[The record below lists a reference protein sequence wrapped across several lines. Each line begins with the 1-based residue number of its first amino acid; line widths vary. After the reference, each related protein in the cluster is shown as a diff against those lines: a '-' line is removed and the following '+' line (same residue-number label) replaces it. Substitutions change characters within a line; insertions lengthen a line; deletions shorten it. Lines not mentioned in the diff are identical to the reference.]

1 MHVMMDLETLDT
13 RPGAVILSI
22 GAVVFDYKNDLLGA
36 EFHQIINVDSSVKAG
51 CTISES
57 TQKWWSEQSD
67 EAKKT
72 LNDAKEG
79 KGKDLKDALNGFGHY
94 LDLLGAP
101 PSKICLWGNGS
112 DFDNVLLIAAYEKAG
127 MTPPWKFY
135 NNRCY
140 RTLKSLKPGIKLVR
154 EGTYHNALDD
164 AKTQARH
171 AIQLLR

>member
-13 RPGAVILSI
+13 KPGAVLLSI

-36 EFHQIINVDSSVKAG
+36 EFHQIINVASSVAAG
-51 CTISES
+51 CTISQS
-57 TQKWWSEQSD
+57 TTDWWAKQSA
-67 EAKKT
+67 EARKT
-72 LNDAKEG
+72 LDDAQAG
-79 KGKDLKDALNGFGHY
+79 KGKDLRDVLLNFGHY
-94 LDLLGAP
+94 LDVLGP
-101 PSKICLWGNGS
+101 PSKTLLWGNGS

-127 MTPPWKFY
+127 LTPPWKFY

-140 RTLKSLKPGIKLVR
+140 RTLKSLKPGIKLTR

>member
-13 RPGAVILSI
+13 KPGAVLLSI
-22 GAVVFDYKNDLLGA
+22 GAVVFDYKQDLLGA
-36 EFHQIINVDSSVKAG
+36 EFHQIINVASSIEAG
-51 CTISES
+51 LTVSKS
-57 TQKWWSEQSD
+57 TEDWWATQSD
-67 EAKKT
+67 DAKKT
-72 LNDAKEG
+72 LNDAKAG
-79 KGKDLKDALNGFGHY
+79 KGQDLKEALLGFGHY
-94 LDLLGAP
+94 LDKLGEP
-101 PSKICLWGNGS
+101 PSKIRLWGNGS
-112 DFDNVLLIAAYEKAG
+112 DFDNVLLIAAYDAAKL
-127 MTPPWKFY
+127 TPPWKFY

>member
-13 RPGAVILSI
+13 KPGAVLLSI
-22 GAVVFDYKNDLLGA
+22 GAVVFDCKNDLLGA
-36 EFHQIINVDSSVKAG
+36 EFHQIINVASSVAAG
-51 CTISES
+51 LTISADTEA
-57 TQKWWSEQSD
+57 WWAKQSA
-67 EAKKT
+67 EAQKT
-72 LNDAKEG
+72 LTDAKEG
-79 KGKDLKDALNGFGHY
+79 KGKDLKDALNAFGHY
-94 LDLLGAP
+94 MDKLGP
-101 PSKICLWGNGS
+101 PSKTCLWGNGS
-112 DFDNVLLIAAYEKAG
+112 DFDNVLLIAAYERAK